1 MNGAQALL
9 KTLADAGVEVCFT
22 NPGTSEMH
30 FVAAL
35 DGEPRMRAVLALFEG
50 VATGAA
56 DGYARMA
63 GKPAA
68 TLLHLGCG
76 LGNGLAN
83 LHNARKGKVPVV
95 NIVGDHATFH
105 TRYDAQLQS
114 DIETVARNVSPGF
127 VRTSTGSA
135 QLGRDAVDALQAAR
149 GLPGQVATLILP
161 ADVSW
166 GEGGQPCAMPAP
178 SAAPAADDAAV
189 QAIAQAIQSTTQA
202 TRLGARVALL
212 LGGQALR
219 EPGLLAAA
227 RIAAQAGVRLLAEVF
242 PTRMERGA
250 GLPAVERIAY
260 LAEMAGVQLADL
272 EHLILVDAKAPVSFF
287 AYPGKQSYLVSGG
300 CRVHTLATPAQDA
313 VASLDKLAVALGAQ
327 QASPSLQAPQRPS
340 RPRGPLTAPKV
351 CKAVGHL
358 LPEGAI
364 LIDEAITSG
373 LMLGAMTQ
381 GGPRHDLITL
391 TGGAI
396 GQGLPNAVGAAIA
409 CPGRPVIALIGDGT
423 AMYTIQALWTMAR
436 KGLHVVMHHFQQRQ
450 LLGAEGGAGARG
462 RAAGWGQGPGAAEP
476 GRPAAELCPTGPG
489 HGRARGAHAGC
500 RGFLPGPGIC
510 AGHARP
516 APDRGPGARGA
527 IGCQAQAAALA
538 AALAARPAQAG
549 GTGAQAQACAVAGR
563 KKRNVGYTFLL
574 ASETTVM
581 PAQAGIQ
588 SWHGALDPRLRGDD
602 AACGSVSGGR

>member
-1 MNGAQALL
+1 MTAPSPNGAQALL
-9 KTLADAGVEVCFT
+9 KTLADAGIEVCFT

-83 LHNARKGKVPVV
+83 LHNARKGRVPVV

-105 TRYDAQLQS
+105 VPFDAQLQS

-127 VRTSTGSA
+127 VRTSAKTE
-135 QLGRDAVDALQAAR
+135 QLCEDAADAIDAAR

-166 GEGGQPCAMPAP
+166 GTGAQPVPARP
-178 SAAPAADDAAV
+178 HRAAPLADEAQV
-189 QAIAQAIQSTTQA
+189 QAIAQVLRGGGTTA
-202 TRLGARVALL
+202 ML

-227 RIAAQAGVRLLAEVF
+227 RMAAQCGVKLLAEVF

-260 LAEMAGVQLADL
+260 LAEMAGVQLAGLD
-272 EHLILVDAKAPVSFF
+272 HLILVDAKAPVSFF
-287 AYPGKQSYLVSGG
+287 AYPGKASDLVPAG
-300 CRVHTLATPAQDA
+300 CQVHSLCSPAQDA
-313 VASLDKLAVALGAQ
+313 VGSLEFLADVLGASS
-327 QASPSLQAPQRPS
+327 AHPVLQGAQRPP
-340 RPRGPLTAPKV
+340 RPRGRLNAAKV

-358 LPEGAI
+358 MPEHCI
-364 LIDEAITSG
+364 VVDEAITSG
-373 LMLGAMTQ
+373 LMLGVMTA
-381 GGPRHDLITL
+381 GAPRHDLITL

-396 GQGLPNAVGAAIA
+396 GQGLPSAVGAAIA
-409 CPGRPVIALIGDGT
+409 CPERPVIALVGDGS

-436 KGLHVVMHHFQQRQ
+436 ERLNVTSIIFNNASYSVLNVELERV
-450 LLGAEGGAGARG
+450 GAESAVGPKARSQLDL
-462 RAAGWGQGPGAAEP
+462 QGPQLNFAQLAQGMGVHAVRTDGAEAFCQALEY
-476 GRPAAELCPTGPG
+476 ALS
-489 HGRARGAHAGC
+489 H
-500 RGFLPGPGIC
+500 PGPHLIE
-510 AGHARP
+510 AMVPEALS
-516 APDRGPGARGA
+516 GAKRRV
-527 IGCQAQAAALA
+527 LPW
-538 AALAARPAQAG
+538 LLRSLPHLPP
-549 GTGAQAQACAVAGR
+549 AVARALKR
-563 KKRNVGYTFLL
+563 KI
-574 ASETTVM
+574 A
-581 PAQAGIQ
+581 P
-588 SWHGALDPRLRGDD
+588 
-602 AACGSVSGGR
+602 